1 MMKHEGMA
9 KGADGGKGDKKVAP
23 PRRATRKSPLQRHL
37 ICSVDSLPP
46 GSRKLVK
53 IGPRSIGVFNLGGR
67 FYALRNSC
75 PHQGGPV
82 CLGHLTGFATSPT
95 PGEFEYLRKGEILR
109 CPWHGWEFDV
119 KTGQSWFDPA
129 RLRVATYPAR
139 VRTGASL
146 ATENRGPASDPE
158 MSGLCPGP
166 YTLETYP
173 VAVEEDYVVI
183 EVPGRS

>member
-1 MMKHEGMA
+1 M
-9 KGADGGKGDKKVAP
+9 P
-23 PRRATRKSPLQRHL
+23 PKRHL
-37 ICSVDSLPP
+37 ICSVDALPP

-53 IGPRSIGVFNLGGR
+53 IGARSIGVFNVNGR
-67 FYALRNSC
+67 IYALRNSC

-82 CLGHLTGFATSPT
+82 CLGHLTGFPTSPT

-139 VRTGASL
+139 VESGAAL
-146 ATENRGPASDPE
+146 EAENRSPESD
-158 MSGLCPGP
+158 SGMGGLRPGP

-173 VAVEEDYVVI
+173 VAVEEDYVVV
-183 EVPGRS
+183 EVPGSS

>member
-1 MMKHEGMA
+1 MK
-9 KGADGGKGDKKVAP
+9 
-23 PRRATRKSPLQRHL
+23 RHL

-46 GSRKLVK
+46 GSRRVVK
-53 IGPRSIGVFNLGGR
+53 IGVRSIGVFNVDGR

-75 PHQGGPV
+75 PHQGGPI

-139 VRTGASL
+139 VESGATL
-146 ATENRGPASDPE
+146 AADHCGSESDPG
-158 MSGLCPGP
+158 MSGLCREP

-173 VAVEEDYVVI
+173 VAVEADYVVV
-183 EVPGRS
+183 EVPGSS

>member
-1 MMKHEGMA
+1 MKRSRTA
-9 KGADGGKGDKKVAP
+9 KSRRPGVAP
-23 PRRATRKSPLQRHL
+23 AAKRHL

-46 GSRKLVK
+46 GSSTLVR
-53 IGPRSIGVFNLGGR
+53 IGARSIGVFNVGGR

-82 CLGHLTGFATSPT
+82 CLGHLSGFATSPT
-95 PGEFEYLRKGEILR
+95 PGVFEYLRKGEILR

-139 VRTGASL
+139 VESGASL
-146 ATENRGPASDPE
+146 AEANPDPASDPG
-158 MSGLCPGP
+158 MSGLRPGP

-173 VAVEEDYVVI
+173 VVVDKNYVVV
-183 EVPGRS
+183 EVPGTS